1 VSQVEWFDLT
11 GRVAVVTGVGG
22 PRGIGFAVA
31 TTLGAM
37 GANVVVSGGSERVRD
52 RAAELPA
59 GTVAVVGDLTR
70 PGTSRELVTT
80 AVSRFGRVDIAVNC
94 AGMTS
99 VSDPAPETGRAE
111 DLAFATWRAALARN
125 LDAAFLF
132 ARAVLPALTSTGA
145 GRLVLVASL
154 TGPIMAMRGEVAYG
168 AAKAGVVGLVRC
180 LALDVAD
187 AGVTVNAVAP
197 GWIATDSQT
206 AAEHAQGLRTPLGRS
221 GTAAEVASLV
231 AYLCTPSSAYVT
243 GQCLVVD
250 GGNSIAEERT

>member
-1 VSQVEWFDLT
+1 MTPFDLT

-31 TTLGAM
+31 TTLGAL
-37 GANVVVSGGSERVRD
+37 GAAVVVSGASERVRD

-70 PGTSRELVTT
+70 PETAPELVE
-80 AVSRFGRVDIAVNC
+80 AAASRHGRVDIAVNC

-99 VSDPAPETGRAE
+99 VSSTAPEAGRAE
-111 DLAFATWRAALARN
+111 DMPFATWRASLARN
-125 LDAAFLF
+125 LDSAFLF
-132 ARAVLPALTSTGA
+132 AKAALPPLAESGA

-154 TGPIMAMRGEVAYG
+154 TGPTMGMRGEVAYG
-168 AAKAGVVGLVRC
+168 AAKAGVVGLARC
-180 LALDVAD
+180 LALDAAA

-197 GWIATDSQT
+197 GWIATGSQT
-206 AAEHAQGLRTPLGRS
+206 PHEHEQGLRTPLRRS
-221 GTAAEVASLV
+221 GTAAEVASLI
-231 AYLCTPSSAYVT
+231 AYLCTPSAAYVT

-250 GGNSIAEERT
+250 GGNSIAEERA